1 MTDHALTL
9 MQWLSPAFPV
19 GAFAYSHGLEKVIA
33 DGTVRDAPT
42 LQQWL
47 SDLLTHGSGR
57 ADAILL
63 AAAYS
68 TEDPSDDRRN
78 RARLCCQCRT
88 PDGDRSSGWGLL
100 RHGPGCLG
108 AAIAGPDLSGRRWMC
123 GPRHGHTAGADTA
136 ALSASLCKQSGL
148 GRATRPSPW
157 ANRRATGAGG
167 AFQHDLKCCKRQQG
181 GIP

>member
-1 MTDHALTL
+1 MTDYGLTL

-19 GAFAYSHGLEKVIA
+19 GAFAYSHGLEQVIA
-33 DGTVRDAPT
+33 DGTVRDAQT
-42 LQQWL
+42 LRQWL

-68 TEDPSDDRRN
+68 TEDPSEIDATA
-78 RARLCCQCRT
+78 RAFAASAERLMETDLPGGAFCDTVRAV
-88 PDGDRSSGWGLL
+88 WGLPL
-100 RHGPGCLG
+100 QGLTYP
-108 AAIAGPDLSGRRWMC
+108 GRRWMC
-123 GPRHGHTAGADTA
+123 GPRHRHTAGADTA
-136 ALSASLCKQSGL
+136 TLFASLCRQSNL
-148 GRATRPSPW
+148 GSAAHPSPW

-167 AFQHDLKCCKRQQG
+167 AFQHDFERRKRQQG